1 MPERSKTMLPENL
14 FPILKKLLE
23 DRAADPV
30 KINGSSPV
38 GGGCIN
44 ECFRVDTSAGTFF
57 VKYNDAS
64 RYPGMFEAEAAG
76 LKLLDRAVRKVH
88 DSDILVPEVVA
99 HGGDGQHSLLV
110 LEFLESGKKGAG
122 FWEDFGGGL
131 ARLHSSGKEQEGGR
145 DPGPWFGLD
154 HPNYIGSLPQS
165 NRRHADWIGFFIE
178 ERLEAQLKLARDAG
192 RAGRELVKGFESLYP
207 RLPDLFPEEPPAML
221 HGDLWSGNFMVAEA
235 GKAAIVDPAVYY
247 GHRYMDLGMSR
258 LFGGFAPAF
267 YEAYDSAFPL
277 EKNWVEGT
285 EVANLYPLLVHLNL
299 FGAGYLGSIQ
309 SVLRK
314 FG

>member
-1 MPERSKTMLPENL
+1 MRPESL
-14 FPILKKLLE
+14 FPLLKELLA
-23 DRAADPV
+23 DRATDPV

-122 FWEDFGGGL
+122 FWEGFGVGL
-131 ARLHSSGKEQEGGR
+131 ANLHRVSDGE
-145 DPGPWFGLD
+145 FGLD
-154 HPNYIGSLPQS
+154 HANYIGSLPQS
-165 NRRHADWIGFFIE
+165 NGRHTDWPGFFIE

-221 HGDLWSGNFMVAEA
+221 HGDLWSGNFMVAEG

>member
-1 MPERSKTMLPENL
+1 MLPERIS
-14 FPILKKLLE
+14 PILKQLLE
-23 DRAADPV
+23 DRTVDPV

-44 ECFRVDTSAGTFF
+44 ECFRVDTSTGAFF
-57 VKYNDAS
+57 VKYNDAN

-76 LKLLDRAVRKVH
+76 LKLLGKAVGNGQDEGNGRGR
-88 DSDILVPEVVA
+88 SAEILVPKVVA
-99 HGGDGQHSLLV
+99 YGGDGQHGMLV

-122 FWEDFGGGL
+122 FWEGFGIGL
-131 ARLHSSGKEQEGGR
+131 ANLHRVSDGG
-145 DPGPWFGLD
+145 FGLD
-154 HPNYIGSLPQS
+154 RPNYIGSLPQS
-165 NRRHADWIGFFIE
+165 NSRQSDWPGFFIE
-178 ERLEAQLKLARDAG
+178 ERLEAQLKLARDFG
-192 RAGRELVKGFESLYP
+192 RAGRDLVKGFEGLYP
-207 RLPDLFPEEPPAML
+207 RLVDFFPKEPPALL
-221 HGDLWSGNFMVAEA
+221 HGDLWSGNFMVAEG

-247 GHRYMDLGMSR
+247 GHRYMDLGMSQ

-267 YEAYDSAFPL
+267 YAAYDAAFPL